1 MIKLTTITAKVDAL
15 RAKGF
20 SDEDIDALLNTPAA
34 PLPHKDSPFNIGE
47 IFDNGASAQEWNKQ
61 VDETEKLYIYQNSY
75 LFFTLGVAAIAFIL
89 MMKGYIEFFTAW
101 YIGVVDILIAFLV
114 MTYFMPK
121 WREKAKFFVKKRP

>member
-1 MIKLTTITAKVDAL
+1 MTKLTTITAKVDAL

-20 SDEDIDALLNTPAA
+20 SDEDIDALLNTPTA
-34 PLPHKDSPFNIGE
+34 PLLHKDSPFNIGE

-61 VDETEKLYIYQNSY
+61 VDETEKLYINQNSY
-75 LFFTLGVAAIAFIL
+75 LFFAAGLLFIAMIL
-89 MMKGYIEFFTAW
+89 SVKGYIDPVIIW
-101 YIGVVDILIAFLV
+101 YFGIIDVLVAFLV

>member
-1 MIKLTTITAKVDAL
+1 MTKLTTITAKVDAL

-20 SDEDIDALLNTPAA
+20 SDEDIDALLNTPTA

-61 VDETEKLYIYQNSY
+61 VDETEKLYINQNSY
-75 LFFTLGVAAIAFIL
+75 LFLSAGVAFIL
-89 MMKGYIEFFTAW
+89 VILTVKGYLDLVTSW
-101 YIGVVDILIAFLV
+101 YLIAADILLCFLV

>member
-1 MIKLTTITAKVDAL
+1 MTELTTITAKVDAL

-34 PLPHKDSPFNIGE
+34 PLPHKDSPFTIGE

-61 VDETEKLYIYQNSY
+61 VDETEKLYINQNSY
-75 LFFTLGVAAIAFIL
+75 LFFALGLGFIAIIL
-89 MMKGYIEFFTAW
+89 CVKGYIDPVIVW
-101 YIGVVDILIAFLV
+101 YFVVIDVLVAFLV

>member
-1 MIKLTTITAKVDAL
+1 MTKLTTITAKVDAL

-20 SDEDIDALLNTPAA
+20 SDEDIDALLNTPTA

-75 LFFTLGVAAIAFIL
+75 LFLSAGVAFIIVML
-89 MMKGYIEFFTAW
+89 TVKGYLEFFTGW
-101 YIGVVDILIAFLV
+101 YLGVIDVLLAFLV

>member
-1 MIKLTTITAKVDAL
+1 MTKLTTITAKVDAL

-34 PLPHKDSPFNIGE
+34 PLPHKDSPFTIGE

-75 LFFTLGVAAIAFIL
+75 LFLTVGVGFITVML
-89 MMKGYIEFFTAW
+89 TVKGYIEFFTGW
-101 YIGVVDILIAFLV
+101 YLIVGNILLCFLV